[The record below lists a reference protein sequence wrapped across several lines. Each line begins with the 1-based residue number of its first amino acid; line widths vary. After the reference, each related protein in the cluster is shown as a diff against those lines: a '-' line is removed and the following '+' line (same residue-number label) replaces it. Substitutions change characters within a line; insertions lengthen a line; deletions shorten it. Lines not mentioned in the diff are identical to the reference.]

1 MPINNK
7 EIMEST
13 FPLSKPK
20 TLKLMLGG
28 DSQEK
33 NRCSQ
38 TRAKI
43 GLRVCLSSDL
53 AYIGGGEVELE
64 DNLEVR

>member
-1 MPINNK
+1 MPIIKK

-33 NRCSQ
+33 KQMLTNQGKNWFEGLFKLGPCSHGKW
-38 TRAKI
+38 RSGA
-43 GLRVCLSSDL
+43 
-53 AYIGGGEVELE
+53 
-64 DNLEVR
+64 